1 MRSISAEQTKLI
13 TAGVNEGKTVYP
25 AGALEKDLH
34 LTEILR
40 ILSSTSDKDLTLNF
54 GGGTSLIKAFA
65 IMNRMSEDLD
75 IKVTSLIDIGKNE
88 LRRKLKALKLSIEG
102 DLQAAG
108 FEIISSTIRNE
119 YKFFDFELKYQEKF
133 PPEVSL
139 RPVIKIEFTFAK
151 LHVQA
156 LNTPISTLIYR
167 DLGMFHTPLNFS
179 CVALEQTTAEKI
191 LSFLRRWDPTASDR
205 RLVRHIHDVAILME
219 APIDRDGLRISF
231 QEAVEEDRTRFPNQQ
246 PEFVNN
252 PKKLLERALSR
263 LQGDESLRDAYQLFV
278 LELVAGPA
286 KSCGESLA
294 IFTKAAL
301 PLISAL
307 KYSKNRRVAL

>member
-1 MRSISAEQTKLI
+1 MRSITAEQAKLI
-13 TAGVNEGKTVYP
+13 TAAVNEGITAFP

-34 LTEILR
+34 LTQILR
-40 ILSSTSDKDLTLNF
+40 ILSSTSNKYLTLNF
-54 GGGTSLIKAFA
+54 GGGTSLIKAFT

-75 IKVTSLIDIGKNE
+75 IKVTSLTDIGKSE

-102 DLQAAG
+102 DLQVSG
-108 FEIISSTIRNE
+108 FEIVSSTILNE
-119 YKFFDFELKYQEKF
+119 YKFFDFELKYKEKF

-139 RPVIKIEFTFAK
+139 RTAIKIEFTFVK

-167 DLGMFHTPLNFS
+167 DLGIFHTPLNFF

-191 LSFLRRWDPTASDR
+191 LSFLRRWDPTASNNDA

-219 APIDRDGLRISF
+219 AQIDIDGLRISF
-231 QEAVEEDRTRFPNQQ
+231 REAVEEDRTRFANQQ

-252 PKKLLERALSR
+252 PKKLLEQALSR

-278 LELVAGPA
+278 LELVAGPS
-286 KSCGESLA
+286 KSYEESLA
-294 IFTKAAL
+294 IFTKAAV
-301 PLISAL
+301 PLISVL
-307 KYSKNRRVAL
+307 K

>member
-1 MRSISAEQTKLI
+1 MRSISAEQAKLI
-13 TAGVNEGKTVYP
+13 TAAVNEGKTVYP

-34 LTEILR
+34 LTQILR
-40 ILSSTSDKDLTLNF
+40 ILSSTSNKDLTLNF

-75 IKVTSLIDIGKNE
+75 IKVTSLIEMSKSE
-88 LRRKLKALKLSIEG
+88 LRRKLKALKRSIED
-102 DLQAAG
+102 DLQASG
-108 FEIISSTIRNE
+108 FEIVGSTILNE

-139 RPVIKIEFTFAK
+139 RAAIKIEFTFAK

-167 DLGMFHTPLNFS
+167 DLGLFHTPLNFS

-191 LSFLRRWDPTASDR
+191 LSFLRRWDPTASNNDA

-219 APIDRDGLRISF
+219 AQIDRDGLRISF
-231 QEAVEEDRTRFPNQQ
+231 QEAVEEDRTRFANQQ
-246 PEFVNN
+246 PEFMNN
-252 PKKLLERALSR
+252 PKKLLERALSQ
-263 LQGDESLRDAYQLFV
+263 LQGDESLSSAYQLFV

-294 IFTKAAL
+294 IFTKAAV
-301 PLISAL
+301 PLISVL
-307 KYSKNRRVAL
+307 H

>member
-1 MRSISAEQTKLI
+1 MRSIS
-13 TAGVNEGKTVYP
+13 
-25 AGALEKDLH
+25 
-34 LTEILR
+34 
-40 ILSSTSDKDLTLNF
+40 
-54 GGGTSLIKAFA
+54 
-65 IMNRMSEDLD
+65 
-75 IKVTSLIDIGKNE
+75 IGKSE
-88 LRRKLKALKLSIEG
+88 LRRKLRELKLAIED
-102 DLQAAG
+102 DLQASG
-108 FEIISSTIRNE
+108 FEIVSSTIRNE
-119 YKFFDFELKYQEKF
+119 YKFIDFELKYQEKF

-191 LSFLRRWDPTASDR
+191 LSFLRRWDPAANNNDS

-219 APIDRDGLRISF
+219 AQIDRDGLRISF
-231 QEAVEEDRTRFPNQQ
+231 QEAVEEDRTRFANQQ

-252 PKKLLERALSR
+252 PKKLLEQALSR
-263 LQGDESLRDAYQLFV
+263 LQGDEFLRGAYQLFV

-286 KSCGESLA
+286 KSYEESLA
-294 IFTKAAL
+294 IFTKAAV

-307 KYSKNRRVAL
+307 K